1 MMLNA
6 GVECRGGRRQQ
17 TAPLCSAAA
26 AADLELNITT
36 LLNLRGV
43 VDRVCASQAQVKVK
57 V

>member
-26 AADLELNITT
+26 ADLELNITT

-43 VDRVCASQAQVKVK
+43 VDRVYARHR
-57 V
+57 